1 MVLSLL
7 SGLPPKPRGIRRL
20 RSAWRRR
27 SLKSRRKRDLA
38 EYAKRIR
45 SEEAARVLMRSGGEN
60 GSRVPMGSRSENG
73 SKVALGSRSENG
85 SKVAIGSHARERM
98 SFAARVRSEDGSVES
113 ALVVIPLLALFLISF
128 QLVLTV
134 TNRNI
139 LASYTQSSATH
150 SSITGQFVNGD
161 RVIDLDSPDA
171 FKELKAVVSTRN
183 RQLPNLVPFLDQR
196 DRQLRVNGFSILEG
210 QS

>member
-45 SEEAARVLMRSGGEN
+45 CEEAARVLMRSGGEIA
-60 GSRVPMGSRSENG
+60 SRVPMGSRSENG
-73 SKVALGSRSENG
+73 SKVAMGSL
-85 SKVAIGSHARERM
+85 ARERM

-113 ALVVIPLLALFLISF
+113 ALVVIPLLVLFLISF

-139 LASYTQSSATH
+139 LASYAQSSATH
-150 SSITGQFVNGD
+150 SSITGQFANGD